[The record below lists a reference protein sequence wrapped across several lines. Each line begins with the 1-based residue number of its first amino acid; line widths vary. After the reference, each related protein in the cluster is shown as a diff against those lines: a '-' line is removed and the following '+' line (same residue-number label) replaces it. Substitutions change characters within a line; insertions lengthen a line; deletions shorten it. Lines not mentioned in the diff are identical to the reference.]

1 MSKRRAASLWC
12 TMRGAATFLLE
23 WNGMTSKIKLDADAH
38 SNSPFF
44 PHPYKRMFLVSFG
57 LYNKKSWLFP
67 TRRRRTSSNA
77 PVASSLHPISII
89 HRFFFQKS
97 SDTSRMGSR
106 NQEISQHSGRPSTT
120 RMLATRKS
128 FKWWRDAGWRI
139 PTSDPISLCW
149 KPRSAVSTSN
159 ETPVANGLQC
169 YTTWKRKQRS
179 AQLFIHQ
186 FLSVS
191 RIVATAGI

>member
-1 MSKRRAASLWC
+1 MYYERSRHFSVGMKWHDVKNKTWRRRS
-12 TMRGAATFLLE
+12 FQF
-23 WNGMTSKIKLDADAH
+23 S
-38 SNSPFF
+38 FF
-44 PHPYKRMFLVSFG
+44 SSSVQENVPCFG
-57 LYNKKSWLFP
+57 LYNKKNWLFP